1 MLKILV
7 AEDNVDLRNL
17 MKIRLHRAG
26 YEVLEAGDGQ
36 EALDLLAE
44 TQVHLLIVDVMMP
57 RMDGCELTAALRG
70 ANIEIPVL
78 MVTARGELDDKRMG
92 FQSGADDYLV
102 KPVDMDELL
111 LHVGALLRR
120 SRMSRESEM
129 TVGTTVLNEDR
140 LSVTRAGQEILL
152 RRREFQLLFL
162 LLSYTG
168 RIFTRQMLMDEIW
181 GYDSETDQR
190 TVDVHIKRLREKFN
204 DNPDFS
210 IQTVRGLGYKAVTK

>member
-1 MLKILV
+1 M
-7 AEDNVDLRNL
+7 
-17 MKIRLHRAG
+17 
-26 YEVLEAGDGQ
+26 
-36 EALDLLAE
+36 
-44 TQVHLLIVDVMMP
+44 
-57 RMDGCELTAALRG
+57 
-70 ANIEIPVL
+70 
-78 MVTARGELDDKRMG
+78 
-92 FQSGADDYLV
+92 V

-210 IQTVRGLGYKAVTK
+210 IQTVRGWVIRR

>member
-26 YEVLEAGDGQ
+26 YEVL
-36 EALDLLAE
+36 
-44 TQVHLLIVDVMMP
+44 
-57 RMDGCELTAALRG
+57 DGCELTAALRG

-140 LSVTRAGQEILL
+140 LSVTRAGQEIL
-152 RRREFQLLFL
+152 FQSSFLIPQSLLILFRK
-162 LLSYTG
+162 TKTI
-168 RIFTRQMLMDEIW
+168 IF
-181 GYDSETDQR
+181 
-190 TVDVHIKRLREKFN
+190 KF
-204 DNPDFS
+204 
-210 IQTVRGLGYKAVTK
+210 ILI

>member
-92 FQSGADDYLV
+92 FQAGADDYLV

-140 LSVTRAGQEILL
+140 LSVTRAEQEILL
-152 RRREFQLLFL
+152 RR
-162 LLSYTG
+162 
-168 RIFTRQMLMDEIW
+168 
-181 GYDSETDQR
+181 
-190 TVDVHIKRLREKFN
+190 
-204 DNPDFS
+204 
-210 IQTVRGLGYKAVTK
+210 